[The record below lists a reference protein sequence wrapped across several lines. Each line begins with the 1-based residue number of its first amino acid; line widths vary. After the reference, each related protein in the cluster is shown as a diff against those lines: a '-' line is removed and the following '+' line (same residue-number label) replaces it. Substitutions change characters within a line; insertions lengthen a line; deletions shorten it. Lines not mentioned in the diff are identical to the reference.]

1 MISLELGAIPPTL
14 QNSIRSLYTCF
25 HSPCKQFCGEVLC
38 AKHCVRHWKLITKE
52 TRITYSQGTAHGLL
66 KRVANVATTIQ
77 FDVCYKCYRKTS
89 EKV

>member
-1 MISLELGAIPPTL
+1 M
-14 QNSIRSLYTCF
+14 
-25 HSPCKQFCGEVLC
+25 
-38 AKHCVRHWKLITKE
+38 ITKE